1 MHGLSLLAVMAVL
14 ACAACSGSDSEQ
26 AGNVP
31 PPPEMGQCHNT
42 PDSNLD
48 DGDVFDDSPV
58 VDCSQTHTLQTL
70 EVIETDEPPTLA
82 LLEQLAKY
90 CHTQAV
96 AEFVDS
102 PGAGAYNMVWPITYG
117 PTPEQQ
123 EAGQSW
129 VRCDA
134 GFQAETL
141 LEGCCLPV
149 VPHTGSLEGAMGKD
163 IARFQQCI
171 AQVPDPDRSIPL
183 VSCMKPHR
191 GELLLTFIE
200 LDASGYPPAAKLEKA
215 GQSQCGE
222 LVADRHD
229 ADELVLTPSW
239 VGKDDWQGGT
249 IVGWCWIH
257 RKTDLLPAA

>member
-1 MHGLSLLAVMAVL
+1 M
-14 ACAACSGSDSEQ
+14 
-26 AGNVP
+26 NV
-31 PPPEMGQCHNT
+31 E
-42 PDSNLD
+42 
-48 DGDVFDDSPV
+48 DVFDDSPV

-70 EVIETDEPPTLA
+70 EVFETEEEITVE
-82 LLEQLAKY
+82 LLQQLTKY
-90 CHTQAV
+90 CESQAV

-102 PGAGAYNMVWPITYG
+102 PGAGVYNLAWPITFG

-141 LEGCCLPV
+141 MDGCCKPL

-171 AQVPDPDRSIPL
+171 AEVPDPDRSIPL
-183 VSCMKPHR
+183 VSCKEPHR

-200 LDASGYPPAAKLEKA
+200 LDASEYPPAAKLEKA

-222 LVADRHD
+222 LVADRDD
-229 ADELVLTPSW
+229 ADALVLTPSW
-239 VGKDDWQGGT
+239 VSQG
-249 IVGWCWIH
+249 
-257 RKTDLLPAA
+257 